1 MVCDGGRTIQSGA
14 IRCALSEDP
23 MRLWLVALG
32 LAVAFAA
39 MGGCGSD
46 EATGSDRAEIRLA
59 LNDPAPNFTRAE
71 VEVTRE
77 VVYLSPQVALTGHD
91 IKSAEVL
98 QTAEGPAVGVQF
110 TKPGSEKLGRFTTQ
124 NKGKLMAIVVDG
136 TVAMA
141 PPIRS
146 QLTEG
151 KMLLGGKLTPER
163 AAALAKALGPPPND

>member
-1 MVCDGGRTIQSGA
+1 MIQFSVVRSPLA
-14 IRCALSEDP
+14 EDS
-23 MRLWLVALG
+23 MRIWLVALG
-32 LAVAFAA
+32 LAAALAA

-46 EATGSDRAEIRLA
+46 EATGTDRAEIRLA
-59 LNDPAPNFTRAE
+59 LNDPAPNFTRVE

-110 TKPGSEKLGRFTTQ
+110 TKSGAEKLGRFTTE
-124 NKGKLMAIVVDG
+124 NKGKLMAILVDG
-136 TVAMA
+136 RVAMA

-163 AAALAKALGPPPND
+163 AAALAEALGSPPDD